1 MKSLRRQLG
10 RACTRVTL
18 KTLACSFGMVRHGLV
33 GRPRMCQWWTA
44 YAGLRILFTVARLLM
59 LALRLRL
66 EAG

>member
-1 MKSLRRQLG
+1 
-10 RACTRVTL
+10 
-18 KTLACSFGMVRHGLV
+18 MVRHGLV
-33 GRPRMCQWWTA
+33 GRPRMCQCWTA